1 MQPDWQNSPL
11 ALRQRSLMHEKVIFL
26 DFFRMKTVTIA
37 GRLWISLWISWGKPV
52 NNHAD
57 IPAADFIHHLSLR
70 HTRVIQDLY
79 RCQRVVSIRFFGVI
93 HRNGHTLTTTTKQ
106 IYQQQY

>member
-1 MQPDWQNSPL
+1 MQLDWQNCTL
-11 ALRQRSLMHEKVIFL
+11 ALCQRSLMHEIVVFL
-26 DFFRMKTVTIA
+26 NFFCTNIVTIA

-57 IPAADFIHHLSLR
+57 IPAADFIHHLSLC

-93 HRNGHTLTTTTKQ
+93 HRNGHTLTITTKQ